1 LQAAPAT
8 LADTDLYELLDGGG
22 GAGGAGA
29 TEAGGAG
36 GGAGAP
42 SVDLAMPIAIANYV
56 DTFEPSY
63 PLWSDGAVKQ
73 RYIYIPKCASI
84 DTSDMDHWKF
94 PQGTRI
100 WKQFTV
106 EGKKVETR
114 LMSHFGPGESDW
126 LFAAYQWNPNH
137 LDDPAYAIYVNPV
150 EVPSG
155 VLNANGSGHDIPPV
169 SACNNCHGK
178 LSEKVLG
185 FGAIQLSHAAKGQ
198 DVAIKE
204 ISNLGWL
211 SMPAPD
217 GFKVPGMAAQQAA
230 LGYLHGNCGG
240 CHNQSAGIGGAT
252 PLVMRLLTTQTTY
265 DQTDTVKSAVG
276 VAMANT
282 VIAPTRIAPM
292 DPDNSGILKR
302 LSALGGGVQMPP
314 ASTGVRHVLDTNG
327 GIKAV
332 TDWIN
337 SIPKP

>member
-1 LQAAPAT
+1 
-8 LADTDLYELLDGGG
+8 
-22 GAGGAGA
+22 
-29 TEAGGAG
+29 
-36 GGAGAP
+36 
-42 SVDLAMPIAIANYV
+42 
-56 DTFEPSY
+56 
-63 PLWSDGAVKQ
+63 
-73 RYIYIPKCASI
+73 
-84 DTSDMDHWKF
+84 MDHWKF
-94 PQGTRI
+94 PVGTRI

-106 EGKKVETR
+106 DGKKVETR

-126 LFAAYQWNPNH
+126 LFAAYQWSSDELDNPAAATWV
-137 LDDPAYAIYVNPV
+137 DPAVSPN
-150 EVPSG
+150 G
-155 VLNANGSGHDIPPV
+155 VIGANGSIHDIPGLG
-169 SACNNCHGK
+169 ACNNCHGK

-185 FGAIQLSHAAKGQ
+185 FGAIQLSHDPKGQ

-211 SMPAPD
+211 TKAAPD
-217 GFKVPGMAAQQAA
+217 GFTVPGDAVQQAA

-252 PLVMRLLTTQTTY
+252 PLVMRLLTSQTMY

-276 VAMANT
+276 VAMSNT
-282 VIAPTRIAPM
+282 GIAPTRIAPM

-302 LSALGGGVQMPP
+302 LSALGGATQMPP
-314 ASTGVRHVLDTNG
+314 QSTGVRHVLDTNG